1 LIRDQSSWRFQL
13 LSNCLQGNVMI
24 ASVDPSSVGSEPASL
39 FAMLA
44 GKARRSSDAVLAS
57 LAGVGGLSAV
67 ALFATRPAWWAF
79 ALPLVSAGAF
89 GVWGILERATAE
101 RVTPRGARYDRAM
114 GVAQWVA
121 AAIGTMCAIVT
132 VFAVLGLLLGR
143 IIS

>member
-1 LIRDQSSWRFQL
+1 
-13 LSNCLQGNVMI
+13 MI

-101 RVTPRGARYDRAM
+101 RETPRSVRYDRAM

-121 AAIGTMCAIVT
+121 AAIGTVCAIVT

>member
-1 LIRDQSSWRFQL
+1 
-13 LSNCLQGNVMI
+13 MI

-101 RVTPRGARYDRAM
+101 RVTPRSARYDRAM

-121 AAIGTMCAIVT
+121 AAIGTVCAIVT

>member
-1 LIRDQSSWRFQL
+1 
-13 LSNCLQGNVMI
+13 MI

-121 AAIGTMCAIVT
+121 AAIGTVCAIVT

>member
-1 LIRDQSSWRFQL
+1 
-13 LSNCLQGNVMI
+13 MI
-24 ASVDPSSVGSEPASL
+24 ASADPNTVGTEPPSL
-39 FAMLA
+39 FAILA
-44 GKARRSSDAVLAS
+44 CKGRRAPDAVLAV
-57 LAGVGGLSAV
+57 LAAVGGLSAV
-67 ALFATRPAWWAF
+67 ALIATRPAWWAF

>member
-1 LIRDQSSWRFQL
+1 
-13 LSNCLQGNVMI
+13 MI

-101 RVTPRGARYDRAM
+101 RVTPRSVRYDRAI
-114 GVAQWVA
+114 GSAQWLA
-121 AAIGTMCAIVT
+121 AAIGTVCAIIT
-132 VFAVLGLLLGR
+132 VFAVLGFFLGT